1 MKNLFKSIALLL
13 GAAFISASV
22 AQAEVAVYKIDAVHS
37 GVTFKIRHFFTK
49 VPGSFGTF
57 SGEIHFDEKH
67 SDKSRAMATIDLTT
81 VDTNNS
87 GRDKHLQEDDY
98 FDTAKFP
105 KAEFV
110 STKFEKAGD
119 MKYKI
124 HGELSFL
131 GKTGPVVLDAE
142 FLGTGEGRNGAI
154 ISGWDATGTIDRTK
168 WGLTSGGGVL
178 GEEVEIILNI
188 QAKKQ

>member
-1 MKNLFKSIALLL
+1 M
-13 GAAFISASV
+13 SASV
-22 AQAEVAVYKIDAVHS
+22 AHAHEHKSGVAVYKIDAVHS

-67 SDKSRAMATIDLTT
+67 LDKSKAMATIDLTT

-87 GRDKHLQEDDY
+87 GRDEHLLEDDY
-98 FDTAKFP
+98 FHTAKYP

-124 HGELSFL
+124 HGDLTFL

-142 FLGTGEGRNGAI
+142 FLGIGEGRNGKI
-154 ISGWDATGTIDRTK
+154 ISGWDATGVIDRTK

-188 QAKKQ
+188 QAHKQ